1 MRTAVAATP
10 GAGDARKWT
19 VNVYPLRRAYAFW
32 LIRLYVEPGHPEPGP
47 AAPRWAGDT
56 VRRMVADQGGGGVHP
71 DPVRVGVGQQPALD
85 AQSRPLE
92 PAAFADSTGETE
104 VFLVCKE

>member
-1 MRTAVAATP
+1 
-10 GAGDARKWT
+10 
-19 VNVYPLRRAYAFW
+19 
-32 LIRLYVEPGHPEPGP
+32 
-47 AAPRWAGDT
+47 
-56 VRRMVADQGGGGVHP
+56 MVADQGGGGVHP

-92 PAAFADSTGETE
+92 PAAFADSTGETG